1 MRNPKS
7 EIRNPKQI
15 RNPKTETGGRMSRS
29 VLECGSPLPLLERDL
44 NRPLSDSARGL
55 AQSKTWRLVAAVVR
69 RRLTC
74 LGGTSSASPTFPESG
89 PRGTRPSRI
98 SRALTSAATGLWLV
112 LWILGFNAQL
122 SSGFAQY
129 SIDWWTVDGGGGTST
144 GGVYSVSGTLGQP
157 DAGVMSGG
165 SFTLTGGFW
174 ALPGLVQTPG
184 APTLYITNAAPGWA
198 TLWWVPPTPG
208 FVLQE
213 NLSLSTT
220 NWVYSLSGATNP
232 VVVPAILPAKFYRL
246 HKP

>member
-1 MRNPKS
+1 MGVR
-7 EIRNPKQI
+7 RA
-15 RNPKTETGGRMSRS
+15 RS
-29 VLECGSPLPLLERDL
+29 VLECGSLLPLLERDL

-144 GGVYSVSGTLGQP
+144 GGAYSVSGTLGQP
-157 DAGVMSGG
+157 DAGLTMTGG
-165 SFTLTGGFW
+165 VYSLTGGFW
-174 ALPGLVQTPG
+174 ALPIAVQTPG
-184 APTLYITNAAPGWA
+184 APALAIVPHMPGFAVISWS
-198 TLWWVPPTPG
+198 PSSPG

-220 NWVYSLSGATNP
+220 NWTYSPSGATNP
-232 VVVPAILPAKFYRL
+232 VIVPANLPAKFYRL